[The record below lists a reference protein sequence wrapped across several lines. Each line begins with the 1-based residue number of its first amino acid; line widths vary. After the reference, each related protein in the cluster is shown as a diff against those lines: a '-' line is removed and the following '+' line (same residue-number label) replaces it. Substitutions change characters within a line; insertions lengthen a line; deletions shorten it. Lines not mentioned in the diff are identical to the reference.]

1 MGLLDKLQK
10 KQADR
15 EEDVRNREEEYI
27 SMIRV
32 YIQAVMASHLGIT
45 NINMIPELAMFKRRM
60 KVQTLNGRLG
70 EGERVA
76 AKKIIKQVYKLDDDF
91 FTELD
96 KSIRRMCKKQQDIQS
111 YFVSFQGMLNDL
123 LMILSSELQWKLRL
137 PKIFNKMLKGSI
149 KSAIADVFKKT
160 DWGGAADLFRA
171 SQNVRKY
178 NEKFKFS
185 QKWVFDFVY
194 PVLMI
199 AKGSKV

>member
-15 EEDVRNREEEYI
+15 EEEVRNREEEYI
-27 SMIRV
+27 SLVRV
-32 YIQAVMASHLGIT
+32 YIQAVMASHLGIN
-45 NINMIPELAMFKRRM
+45 NINMIPELAMFKRRL

-76 AKKIIKQVYKLDDDF
+76 AKKMIKQVYKMDDDF

-123 LMILSSELQWKLRL
+123 LMVLSSELQWKLRL

-149 KSAIADVFKKT
+149 QTAIADVFSKT
-160 DWGGAADLFRA
+160 NWSGADLFRA
-171 SQNVRKY
+171 SQNVHKY

-185 QKWVFDFVY
+185 QKWVYDFVY

-199 AKGSKV
+199 AKGSKI

>member
-15 EEDVRNREEEYI
+15 EEEVRNREEEYI
-27 SMIRV
+27 SLVRV
-32 YIQAVMASHLGIT
+32 YIQAVMASHLGIN
-45 NINMIPELAMFKRRM
+45 NINMIPELAMFKRTL

-76 AKKIIKQVYKLDDDF
+76 AKKMIKQVYKMDDDF

-123 LMILSSELQWKLRL
+123 LMVLSSELQWKLRL

-149 KSAIADVFKKT
+149 QTAIADVFSKT
-160 DWGGAADLFRA
+160 NWSGADLFRA

-185 QKWVFDFVY
+185 QKWVYDFVY

-199 AKGSKV
+199 AKGSKF